1 MDKTSVETS
10 VEKLRNR
17 VLLSV
22 VEHDHSRV
30 WALHES
36 SNEPIVTVVRPGSRQ
51 MHVRSSQERHMHA
64 SETGE
69 AEYFAT
75 LASVLEVGSEV
86 LLIGHGTGN
95 GNMMNKFLKYLD
107 HDGSKHVH
115 VTASGN
121 ADLAA
126 MTNGELLRE
135 ARLRW
140 EHRLNK

>member
-1 MDKTSVETS
+1 MDETS

-30 WALHES
+30 WLL
-36 SNEPIVTVVRPGSRQ
+36 NEHSTDPVVTVLRPGSRQ

-64 SETGE
+64 TETGE
-69 AEYFAT
+69 AEYFAA
-75 LASVLEVGSEV
+75 LASVLGVGSEV

-107 HDGSKHVH
+107 NNSSQHVR
-115 VTASGN
+115 VIASGN
-121 ADLAA
+121 ADISAL
-126 MTNGELLRE
+126 TDGELLRE
-135 ARLRW
+135 ARQRW
-140 EHRLNK
+140 EQQIHQ